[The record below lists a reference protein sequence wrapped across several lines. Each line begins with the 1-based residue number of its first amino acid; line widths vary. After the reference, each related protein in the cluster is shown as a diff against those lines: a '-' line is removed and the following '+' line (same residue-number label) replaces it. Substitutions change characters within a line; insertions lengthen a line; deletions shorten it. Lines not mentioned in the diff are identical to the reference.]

1 MTGALLEKLT
11 RREHLGR
18 DQAREVMR
26 LIMSG
31 RLSDAQVAGILVA
44 LRSKGE
50 TVEEITGFVS
60 AMREKSVTIPLRSEN
75 AVDTCGTGGDAPST
89 FNIST
94 ATALVAAGMGVP
106 VAKHGNRAVSS
117 SCGSADVLE
126 QLGVNITLTAAQ
138 GASLIEQAGIG
149 FLFAPSFHPA
159 MKHAAP
165 ARREL
170 GLRTVFN
177 VLGPLT
183 NPAGVKRQLVGV
195 YHPELTETVARVL
208 GALGSTRVF
217 AVHGEDGSDEVSICG
232 PTRVSELKNGE
243 VKSYEFDPRSLGMT
257 LAKPDHITGGDAAE
271 NASLLQGVLDGRKG
285 PRRDVVLLNAAF
297 AAMASGVAN
306 TIEDGIARARQ
317 SINSGNAARKLGQ
330 LRRLSH
336 KIAVS

>member
-1 MTGALLEKLT
+1 MIAALLEKLT
-11 RREHLGR
+11 RREDLGR

-26 LIMSG
+26 SIMSG
-31 RLSDAQVAGILVA
+31 ALSDPQVAAILIA
-44 LRSKGE
+44 LRTKGE

-94 ATALVAAGMGVP
+94 ATAFVAAGMGVT

-126 QLGVNITLTAAQ
+126 TLGVNIGLTPAQ
-138 GASLIEQAGIG
+138 GASVIEQTGIG
-149 FLFAPSFHPA
+149 FLFAPSYHPA

-170 GLRTVFN
+170 GMRTVFN

-195 YHPELTETVARVL
+195 YNPELTETVARVL
-208 GALGSTRVF
+208 GALGSTRVY

-232 PTRVSELKNGE
+232 TTRVSELKDGE
-243 VKSYEFDPRSLGMT
+243 VRTYEFDPRSLGMM
-257 LAKPDHITGGDAAE
+257 LAIPGQITGGTPEE

-285 PRRDVVLLNAAF
+285 PRRDVVVLNAAF
-297 AAMASGVAN
+297 TAMVAGQADSV
-306 TIEDGIARARQ
+306 EEGIARANQ
-317 SINSGNAARKLGQ
+317 SINSGAAARKLDK
-330 LRRLSH
+330 LRSVSH
-336 KIAVS
+336 KIAAS

>member
-11 RREHLGR
+11 KREDLGR

-26 LIMSG
+26 SIMSG
-31 RLSDAQVAGILVA
+31 RLSDPQVAGILVA

-50 TVEEITGFVS
+50 TVEEITGFVA
-60 AMREKSVTIPLRSEN
+60 AMREKSKTIPLRSEN

-94 ATALVAAGMGVP
+94 ATALVAAGMGVT

-126 QLGVNITLTAAQ
+126 QLGVNITLNPAQ
-138 GASLIEQAGIG
+138 GAELINRTGIG

-159 MKHAAP
+159 MKYAAP
-165 ARREL
+165 ARRAL

-177 VLGPLT
+177 ILGPLT

-195 YHPELTETVARVL
+195 YHPELTETVVRVL
-208 GALGSTRVF
+208 GALGSTRVY
-217 AVHGEDGSDEVSICG
+217 AVHGADGSDEVSICG
-232 PTRVSELKNGE
+232 TTRVSELKDGD
-243 VKSYEFDPRSLGMT
+243 VKSYEFDPRTVGMSL
-257 LAKPDHITGGDAAE
+257 AHPDHITGGDAAE

-285 PRRDVVLLNAAF
+285 PRRDVVILNAAF
-297 AAMASGVAN
+297 AAMAGGVVDS
-306 TIEDGIARARQ
+306 IEDGIARARQ
-317 SINSGNAARKLGQ
+317 SINSGNAARKLSQ
-330 LRRLSH
+330 LRNVSH

>member
-1 MTGALLEKLT
+1 MTPALLEKLT
-11 RREHLGR
+11 KHEHLGR
-18 DQAREVMR
+18 DQARQVMR
-26 LIMSG
+26 SIMSG
-31 RLSDAQVAGILVA
+31 GLSDPQVAGILIA
-44 LRSKGE
+44 LRAKGE

-94 ATALVAAGMGVP
+94 ATAFVAAGMGVP

-126 QLGVNITLTAAQ
+126 ELGININLTPAQ
-138 GASLIEQAGIG
+138 VASLIERAGIG

-159 MKHAAP
+159 MKHAIT

-177 VLGPLT
+177 LLGPLT
-183 NPAGVKRQLVGV
+183 NPAGVKRQLIGV
-195 YHPELTETVARVL
+195 YDSGLTETVAQVL
-208 GALGSTRVF
+208 GALGSTRVY

-232 PTRVSELKNGE
+232 TTRVSELKDGE
-243 VKSYEFDPRSLGMT
+243 VRSHDFDPRSVGMT
-257 LAKPDHITGGDAAE
+257 LADPGQITGGDAAE

-285 PRRDVVLLNAAF
+285 PRRDVVVLNAAF
-297 AAMASGVAN
+297 TAMAAG
-306 TIEDGIARARQ
+306 RADSVEEGLKLAVQ
-317 SINSGNAARKLGQ
+317 SIDSGSAARKLTV
-330 LRRLSH
+330 LRNESRKL
-336 KIAVS
+336 AAA